1 MGMNT
6 QGGANKKAAAGTAEA
21 AGDTHLW
28 AAACPHS
35 AHGAGREHAPYG
47 GGGEAEAGD
56 ATHHG
61 ARSALTVNDFPDVPE
76 NGRLA
81 HAKYRR
87 EHFLSLKTF

>member
-6 QGGANKKAAAGTAEA
+6 QRGANKKAAADTAEA

-35 AHGAGREHAPYG
+35 AHGG
-47 GGGEAEAGD
+47 GGAEAGD

-61 ARSALTVNDFPDVPE
+61 ARSALTVNETFPTSPRTDVWHTQSTDE
-76 NGRLA
+76 
-81 HAKYRR
+81 
-87 EHFLSLKTF
+87 SIS

>member
-47 GGGEAEAGD
+47 GWGGL
-56 ATHHG
+56 
-61 ARSALTVNDFPDVPE
+61 RPE
-76 NGRLA
+76 MPRTTGRV
-81 HAKYRR
+81 RR
-87 EHFLSLKTF
+87 

>member
-35 AHGAGREHAPYG
+35 AHGAGLEHAPYG
-47 GGGEAEAGD
+47 GGAEAGD

-61 ARSALTVNDFPDVPE
+61 ARSALTVNETFPTSPRTDVWHTQSTDE
-76 NGRLA
+76 
-81 HAKYRR
+81 
-87 EHFLSLKTF
+87 SIS